1 MTTTA
6 HGIALHEAP
15 LYEAELP
22 RTGYRP
28 AVDYLAD
35 ALQGQGR
42 AIAKHV
48 DAHLT
53 NERVLDLAAAVNRAI
68 AVAVRRQLEEAAA
81 AVLALQAEVL
91 DEVDTELPPELPAD
105 LVDVFDPRA
114 EIHYSCTWPDCD
126 ERFLVD
132 NADPMVAH
140 GAYLDHIAAHDQAED
155 ECEAVEHG

>member
-1 MTTTA
+1 MTIQRVAPQPLRCCGGSDRHTDACSLFAHLGPRPSSQTLTTA

-48 DAHLT
+48 DSHLT

-68 AVAVRRQLEEAAA
+68 AVAVRQKLEEVAAD
-81 AVLALQAEVL
+81 VLALQLEV
-91 DEVDTELPPELPAD
+91 PP
-105 LVDVFDPRA
+105 
-114 EIHYSCTWPDCD
+114 
-126 ERFLVD
+126 
-132 NADPMVAH
+132 
-140 GAYLDHIAAHDQAED
+140 
-155 ECEAVEHG
+155 ECEAVEHGR